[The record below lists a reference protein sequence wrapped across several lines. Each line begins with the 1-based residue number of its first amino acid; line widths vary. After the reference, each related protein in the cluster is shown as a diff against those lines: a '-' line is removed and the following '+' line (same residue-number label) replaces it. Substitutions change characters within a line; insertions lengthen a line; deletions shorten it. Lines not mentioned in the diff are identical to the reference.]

1 MKRILSLAVC
11 GLLTAGIYTGDLS
24 HAGDNAPL
32 EEGINGSPSIDST
45 NSMVRE
51 FETEV
56 YKTRS
61 ATDPIEI
68 ERRQYIPDFM
78 RGYTGRV
85 EGTVT
90 LVGDNVMRM
99 SEAGTRF
106 EYEVMIN
113 DTQEKVLTTGF
124 NIRAD
129 LKDGK
134 LVSFME
140 LGVPPDVEKIVY
152 SAEDLPQDNIL
163 EQQKAF

>member
-1 MKRILSLAVC
+1 MKRILTFTVC
-11 GLLTAGIYTGDLS
+11 TLLTAGIYTGNLS
-24 HAGDNAPL
+24 HAWDNAPP
-32 EEGINGSPSIDST
+32 EEGVNGTRSADST
-45 NSMVRE
+45 DSMVRE

-61 ATDPIEI
+61 VTDPDEI
-68 ERRQYIPDFM
+68 GLRQYVPDFM

-106 EYEVMIN
+106 EYEVTIN

-152 SAEDLPQDNIL
+152 SAEGLPDDNIL
-163 EQQKAF
+163 EQQEAF